1 MRSARGVHDGTSIKA
16 LITLRRYS
24 EIPRHYVWKNQAW
37 HPRRRDTSSLGRM
50 HVVGADDS
58 ELFHL
63 RRLLCIVKGATCF
76 DDVKTV
82 MGVKYSSF
90 KEACSARGMLL
101 DDAEYV
107 AAMQDFCDSE
117 CSVDAIRRH
126 YALMLVHCRPTNA
139 LAIFEMF
146 QSELCGCECPQ
157 HSDILCTLWAL
168 ANYCNDMGR
177 SLDEFG
183 FELPDTPMMVDCPIN
198 SDDSLR
204 LRRDTAFAQFSAEQA
219 TAAAQIFQAVEKGNG
234 GIFYI
239 QASGGCGKS
248 FWANGVGAALR
259 VAGYTPVVVAAS
271 GLAAT
276 VLDGG
281 RTAHSVFGIPI
292 EVDEN
297 SWCSCDQTARTTILL
312 SDIIFWDE
320 CSMVHVDAAKCVN
333 RSLQDWTKSPHW
345 FGGKVVVFM
354 GDFQQLLPVVRGGS
368 GDSATIMQADWWSHV
383 TILQFTRNFRSDD
396 AEYCDM
402 LHQVGSGAWTEVV
415 APAERV
421 TSDIVVLCERVFGDI
436 CSTQDINSHI
446 VTLTLDDAAKINS
459 HVIVKL
465 PGSLVMAAAADVK
478 INCKDPDLY
487 SDEFVQSLM
496 IPGAPP
502 AVLEL
507 KVGAR

>member
-1 MRSARGVHDGTSIKA
+1 MLSAREVHNGPGVDA
-16 LITLRRYS
+16 LLTLCRYS
-24 EIPRHYVWKNQAW
+24 EIPRHYVWKDLAW

-82 MGVKYSSF
+82 MGVKYPSF
-90 KEACSARGMLL
+90 KEACAARGMLL

-117 CSVDAIRRH
+117 CSVDAIRRQ
-126 YALMLVHCRPTNA
+126 YAFMLVHCRPTNA

-157 HSDILCTLWAL
+157 HSDIQCTLWAL
-168 ANYCNDMGR
+168 AYFCNEMGR
-177 SLDEFG
+177 SLAEFG
-183 FELPDTPMMVDCPIN
+183 FVLADTPMMIDNPTD
-198 SDDSLR
+198 SDESLR
-204 LRRDTAFAQFSAEQA
+204 PLRDRAFARFSAQQA
-219 TAAAQIFQAVEKGNG
+219 SAAAQIFQAVEKGQG
-234 GIFYI
+234 GVFYI

-281 RTAHSVFGIPI
+281 RTAHSVFGIPL

-297 SWCSCDQTARTTILL
+297 SWCQCDQSARTAIML

-320 CSMVHVDAAKCVN
+320 CSMLHVNAANCVN
-333 RSLQDWTKSPHW
+333 RSLQDWTKSPSL
-345 FGGKVVVFM
+345 FGGKVMVFM

-368 GDSATIMQADWWSHV
+368 GDSATIMEADWWSQVHV
-383 TILQFTRNFRSDD
+383 LRFSRNFRSDD

-402 LHQVGSGAWTEVV
+402 LHQVGSGAWTEVAV
-415 APAERV
+415 PAERV
-421 TSDIVVLCERVFGDI
+421 TRSIDELCVSVFGDL

-446 VTLTLDDAAKINS
+446 VTLTLDDAATINS
-459 HVIVKL
+459 HVIAKL

-507 KVGAR
+507 KEGAR